1 MFFKKL
7 GIPFK
12 KITVNITKELNDK
25 LENLALFYLCSKT
38 DIVIKALEE
47 YIKKHEKKINKVE
60 KGLEK

>member
-1 MFFKKL
+1 MFFKKS
-7 GIPFK
+7 GIAFK
-12 KITVNITKELNDK
+12 KITVNITKELNNR